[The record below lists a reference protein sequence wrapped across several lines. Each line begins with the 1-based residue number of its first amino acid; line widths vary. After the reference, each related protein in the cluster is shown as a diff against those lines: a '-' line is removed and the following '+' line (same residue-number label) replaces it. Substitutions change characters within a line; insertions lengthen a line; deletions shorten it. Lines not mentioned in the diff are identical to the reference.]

1 MRVKRKAGEREKRE
15 KTKEREKNR
24 EKYFNKKKKETRNKK
39 PFSYNFL
46 ATNITC
52 FLENLH
58 LGFQK
63 NSILQSQ
70 NLLYL
75 SNWSLKFKN

>member
-1 MRVKRKAGEREKRE
+1 MKRE
-15 KTKEREKNR
+15 ARERNERRLKREKNR
-24 EKYFNKKKKETRNKK
+24 EKYFNKKKRETRNKK

-52 FLENLH
+52 FLEHLH
-58 LGFQK
+58 LGFRK
-63 NSILQSQ
+63 SSILQSQ